1 MALGVELN
9 PFITGKRAWEHKRA
23 VAAFLVYTLTLLGV
37 FLPWGSTDVATPG
50 VPGNNTEYKYGLYTF
65 PEVADS
71 KANDKVQQIRL
82 SMGFAVATV
91 FFIFFA
97 ETLGKPEETDE
108 KTRLGRTVN
117 FFIYGILFF
126 STMVALSIYGVNSD
140 ILIGTDKEIS
150 GEAGVVITALLCVAS
165 GFGFIYYAVRLYY
178 KLREKSGAEYSAI
191 GY

>member
-1 MALGVELN
+1 MSLGVELN
-9 PFITGKRAWEHKRA
+9 PFVTGRRAWKHKRA
-23 VAAFLVYTLTLLGV
+23 VLAFLVYTLALLGV
-37 FLPWGSTDVATPG
+37 FLPWGSNDVATPG

-65 PEVADS
+65 PEVVNTDANS
-71 KANDKVQQIRL
+71 KIGQMRV

-97 ETLGKPEETDE
+97 ETVGKPEESDQ

-126 STMVALSIYGVNSD
+126 STMVALSIYGANKD
-140 ILIGTDKEIS
+140 ILIGTDKEITD
-150 GEAGVVITALLCVAS
+150 EAGVVITALLCSAS
-165 GFGFIYYAVRLYY
+165 GVGFFYYAWRLYN
-178 KLREKSGAEYSAI
+178 KLKEKSSAQYSAI